1 LAHINIRKGHNIR
14 ISGSPENEYFSRPKS
29 KTVSIQPN
37 NFRYVKPKLLVKVVG
52 DKVDI
57 GSPIFFDKV
66 QPDIKWASP
75 GGGEIKE
82 IILGDRRSVENIIIE
97 LHEEEKSVLHT
108 PVKYQEISSLG
119 KAKVT
124 DQIMEANLWP
134 MIRQRPF
141 NKIADP
147 NDTPMAI
154 FVSGFNSA
162 PLTVNLDFAL
172 RYKQSVFQAGLNVL
186 NQLSNGNVH
195 LTFEVDTNCETL
207 TAARNVN
214 LHTVNGPH
222 PSGNVGIQI
231 HHINPWKPNE
241 VIWVINAQHVLTI
254 GDLFLKGIYDP
265 SIVAT
270 VAGPGVKNPAHI
282 QTRTGASIE
291 TFLLDN
297 LNSDDNRIISGD
309 VLTGQETNLNGFLGY
324 YDTTISVVPNSN
336 EREFLGLLKPGNEQS
351 RYSVTNAFI
360 SQNKSNFN
368 FTTQQSG
375 SLRPMVPINAW
386 ENMLPMD
393 IYPNALYRSI
403 LAEDFEEMEGLGL
416 LECDEE
422 DFALCSFVCPS
433 KIDVGSVIR
442 HGLNL
447 MKDDG

>member
-1 LAHINIRKGHNIR
+1 MAHINIRKGHNIR

-37 NFRYVKPKLLVKVVG
+37 NFRYVKPKLLVKVG

-241 VIWVINAQHVLTI
+241 VIWVVNAQHVLTI

>member
-1 LAHINIRKGHNIR
+1 
-14 ISGSPENEYFSRPKS
+14 
-29 KTVSIQPN
+29 
-37 NFRYVKPKLLVKVVG
+37 
-52 DKVDI
+52 
-57 GSPIFFDKV
+57 
-66 QPDIKWASP
+66 
-75 GGGEIKE
+75 
-82 IILGDRRSVENIIIE
+82 
-97 LHEEEKSVLHT
+97 
-108 PVKYQEISSLG
+108 
-119 KAKVT
+119 
-124 DQIMEANLWP
+124 M
-134 MIRQRPF
+134 
-141 NKIADP
+141 
-147 NDTPMAI
+147 
-154 FVSGFNSA
+154 
-162 PLTVNLDFAL
+162 
-172 RYKQSVFQAGLNVL
+172 
-186 NQLSNGNVH
+186 
-195 LTFEVDTNCETL
+195 

>member
-1 LAHINIRKGHNIR
+1 MAHINIRKGHNIR

-37 NFRYVKPKLLVKVVG
+37 NFRYVKPKLLVKVG

-75 GGGEIKE
+75 GSGEIKE

-97 LHEEEKSVLHT
+97 LNEEEKSVLHT

-214 LHTVNGPH
+214 LHTINGPH

>member
-1 LAHINIRKGHNIR
+1 MAHINIRKGHNIR

-37 NFRYVKPKLLVKVVG
+37 NFRYVKPKLLVKVG

-368 FTTQQSG
+368 FTKT
-375 SLRPMVPINAW
+375 
-386 ENMLPMD
+386 
-393 IYPNALYRSI
+393 
-403 LAEDFEEMEGLGL
+403 
-416 LECDEE
+416 
-422 DFALCSFVCPS
+422 
-433 KIDVGSVIR
+433 
-442 HGLNL
+442 
-447 MKDDG
+447 

>member
-1 LAHINIRKGHNIR
+1 MAHINIRKGHNIR
-14 ISGSPENEYFSRPKS
+14 ISGSPENEYFSIPKS

-37 NFRYVKPKLLVKVVG
+37 NFRYVKPKLLVKVG

-75 GGGEIKE
+75 GSGEIKE

-97 LHEEEKSVLHT
+97 LNEEEKSVLHT

-214 LHTVNGPH
+214 LHTINGPH

-309 VLTGQETNLNGFLGY
+309 ILTGQETNLNGFLGY

>member
-1 LAHINIRKGHNIR
+1 MAHINIRKGHNIR

-37 NFRYVKPKLLVKVVG
+37 NFRYVKPKLLVKVG

-75 GGGEIKE
+75 GSGEIKE

-147 NDTPMAI
+147 NDIPMAI

-186 NQLSNGNVH
+186 NQLSNGKVH

>member
-1 LAHINIRKGHNIR
+1 MAHINIRKGHNIR
-14 ISGSPENEYFSRPKS
+14 ISGSPENEYFSRPES

-37 NFRYVKPKLLVKVVG
+37 NFRYVKPKLLVKVG

-75 GGGEIKE
+75 GSGEIKE

>member
-37 NFRYVKPKLLVKVVG
+37 NFRYVKPKLLVKVG

-75 GGGEIKE
+75 GSGEIKE

>member
-1 LAHINIRKGHNIR
+1 MAHINIRKGHNIR

-37 NFRYVKPKLLVKVVG
+37 NFRYVKPKLLVKVG

-75 GGGEIKE
+75 GSGEIKE
-82 IILGDRRSVENIIIE
+82 IILGDRRYIENIIIE
-97 LHEEEKSVLHT
+97 LNEEEKSVLHT

-241 VIWVINAQHVLTI
+241 VIWVVNAQHVLTI

>member
-1 LAHINIRKGHNIR
+1 MAHINIRKGHNIR

-37 NFRYVKPKLLVKVVG
+37 NFRYVKPKLLVKVG

-75 GGGEIKE
+75 GSGEIKE

-97 LHEEEKSVLHT
+97 LNEEEKSVLHT

-231 HHINPWKPNE
+231 HHLNPWKPNE
-241 VIWVINAQHVLTI
+241 VIWVVNAQHVLTI

-309 VLTGQETNLNGFLGY
+309 ILTGQETNLNGFLGY

>member
-1 LAHINIRKGHNIR
+1 MAHINIRKGHNIR

-29 KTVSIQPN
+29 KTISIQPN
-37 NFRYVKPKLLVKVVG
+37 NFRYVKPKLLVKVG

-75 GGGEIKE
+75 GSGEIKE

-241 VIWVINAQHVLTI
+241 VIWVVNAQHVLTI

>member
-1 LAHINIRKGHNIR
+1 MAHINIRKGHNIR

-37 NFRYVKPKLLVKVVG
+37 NFRYVKPKLLVKVG

-75 GGGEIKE
+75 GSGEIKE

-97 LHEEEKSVLHT
+97 LNEEEKSVLHT

-172 RYKQSVFQAGLNVL
+172 RYKQSVFQAGLNIL

-241 VIWVINAQHVLTI
+241 VIWVVNAQHVLTI

>member
-1 LAHINIRKGHNIR
+1 MAHINIRKGHNIR

-37 NFRYVKPKLLVKVVG
+37 NFRYVKPKLLVKVG

-172 RYKQSVFQAGLNVL
+172 RYKQSVFQAGLNIL

-241 VIWVINAQHVLTI
+241 VIWVVNAQHVLTI

>member
-1 LAHINIRKGHNIR
+1 MAHINIRKGHNIR

-37 NFRYVKPKLLVKVVG
+37 NFRYVKPKLLVKVG

-231 HHINPWKPNE
+231 HLFNPWKPNE

-375 SLRPMVPINAW
+375 ALRPMVPINAW

>member
-1 LAHINIRKGHNIR
+1 MAHINIRKGHNIR

-29 KTVSIQPN
+29 KTVSIQPS
-37 NFRYVKPKLLVKVVG
+37 NFRYVKPKLLVKVG

>member
-1 LAHINIRKGHNIR
+1 MAHINIRKGHNIR

-37 NFRYVKPKLLVKVVG
+37 NFRYVKPKLLVKVG

-75 GGGEIKE
+75 GSGEIKE

-97 LHEEEKSVLHT
+97 LNEEEKSVLHT
-108 PVKYQEISSLG
+108 PVKYQEKSSLG

>member
-1 LAHINIRKGHNIR
+1 MAHINIRKGHNIR

-37 NFRYVKPKLLVKVVG
+37 NFRYVKPKLLVKVG

-75 GGGEIKE
+75 GSGEIKE

-231 HHINPWKPNE
+231 HHLNPWKPNE

>member
-1 LAHINIRKGHNIR
+1 MAHINIRKGHNIR

-37 NFRYVKPKLLVKVVG
+37 NFRYVKPKLLVKVG

-231 HHINPWKPNE
+231 HHLNPWKPNE

>member
-1 LAHINIRKGHNIR
+1 MYKRQ
-14 ISGSPENEYFSRPKS
+14 PKS

-37 NFRYVKPKLLVKVVG
+37 NFRYVKPKLLVKVG

>member
-1 LAHINIRKGHNIR
+1 MAHINIRKGHNIR

-37 NFRYVKPKLLVKVVG
+37 NFRYVKPKLLVKVG

-360 SQNKSNFN
+360 SQNNSNFN

>member
-1 LAHINIRKGHNIR
+1 MAHINIRKGHNIR

-37 NFRYVKPKLLVKVVG
+37 NFRYVKPKLLVKVG

-75 GGGEIKE
+75 GSGEIKE

-97 LHEEEKSVLHT
+97 LNEEEKSVLHT

-186 NQLSNGNVH
+186 NQLSNGKVH

-241 VIWVINAQHVLTI
+241 VIWVVNAQHVLTI

>member
-1 LAHINIRKGHNIR
+1 MAHINIRKGHNIR

-37 NFRYVKPKLLVKVVG
+37 NFRYVKPKLLVKVG

-97 LHEEEKSVLHT
+97 LQEEEKSVLHT

-186 NQLSNGNVH
+186 NQLSNGKVH

>member
-1 LAHINIRKGHNIR
+1 MAHINIRKGHNIR

-37 NFRYVKPKLLVKVVG
+37 NFRYVKPKLLVKVG

>member
-1 LAHINIRKGHNIR
+1 MAHINIRKGHNIR

-37 NFRYVKPKLLVKVVG
+37 NFRYVKPKLLVKVG

-124 DQIMEANLWP
+124 DKIMEANLWP

-154 FVSGFNSA
+154 FISGFNSA

>member
-1 LAHINIRKGHNIR
+1 MAHINIRKGHNIR

-37 NFRYVKPKLLVKVVG
+37 NFRYVKPKLLVKVG

-66 QPDIKWASP
+66 QSDIKWASP
-75 GGGEIKE
+75 GSGEIKE

-172 RYKQSVFQAGLNVL
+172 RYKQSVFQAGLNIL

-241 VIWVINAQHVLTI
+241 VIWVVNAQHVLTI

>member
-1 LAHINIRKGHNIR
+1 MAHINIRKGHNIR

-37 NFRYVKPKLLVKVVG
+37 NFRYVKPKLLVKVG

-433 KIDVGSVIR
+433 KIDV
-442 HGLNL
+442 
-447 MKDDG
+447 

>member
-1 LAHINIRKGHNIR
+1 MAHINIRKGHNIR
-14 ISGSPENEYFSRPKS
+14 ISGSPENEYFSRLKS

-37 NFRYVKPKLLVKVVG
+37 NFRYVKPKLLVKVG

-119 KAKVT
+119 KKKVT

>member
-1 LAHINIRKGHNIR
+1 MAHINIRKGHNIR

-37 NFRYVKPKLLVKVVG
+37 NFRYVKPKLLVKVG

-186 NQLSNGNVH
+186 NQLSNVNVH

>member
-1 LAHINIRKGHNIR
+1 MAHIKIRKGHNIR

-37 NFRYVKPKLLVKVVG
+37 NFRYVKPKLLVKVG

-75 GGGEIKE
+75 GSGEIKE

-360 SQNKSNFN
+360 SQNNSNFN

>member
-1 LAHINIRKGHNIR
+1 MAHINIRKGHNIR

-37 NFRYVKPKLLVKVVG
+37 NFRYVKPKLLVKVG

-75 GGGEIKE
+75 GSGEIKE

-97 LHEEEKSVLHT
+97 LNEEEKSVLHT

-241 VIWVINAQHVLTI
+241 VIWVVNAQHVLTI

-309 VLTGQETNLNGFLGY
+309 VLTGQETNLNGYLGY

>member
-1 LAHINIRKGHNIR
+1 MAHINIRKGHNIR

-37 NFRYVKPKLLVKVVG
+37 NFRYVKPKLLVKVG

-75 GGGEIKE
+75 GSGEIKE

-241 VIWVINAQHVLTI
+241 VIWVVNAQHVLTI

-360 SQNKSNFN
+360 SQNNSNFN

>member
-1 LAHINIRKGHNIR
+1 MAHINIRKGHNIR

-37 NFRYVKPKLLVKVVG
+37 NFRYVKPKLLVKVG

-75 GGGEIKE
+75 GSGEIKE

-97 LHEEEKSVLHT
+97 LNEEEKSVLHT

-119 KAKVT
+119 KDKVT

-141 NKIADP
+141 NIIADP

-172 RYKQSVFQAGLNVL
+172 RYKQSVFQAGLNIL

>member
-1 LAHINIRKGHNIR
+1 MAHINIRKGHNIR

-37 NFRYVKPKLLVKVVG
+37 NFRYVKPKLLVKVG

-75 GGGEIKE
+75 GSGEIKE

-241 VIWVINAQHVLTI
+241 VIWVVNAQHVLTI

-433 KIDVGSVIR
+433 KIDVGSVFR
-442 HGLNL
+442 LGLNL
-447 MKDDG
+447 MMDDG

>member
-37 NFRYVKPKLLVKVVG
+37 NFRYVKPKLLVKVG

-75 GGGEIKE
+75 GSGEIKE

-172 RYKQSVFQAGLNVL
+172 RYKQSVFQAGLNIL

>member
-1 LAHINIRKGHNIR
+1 MAHINIRKGHNIR

-37 NFRYVKPKLLVKVVG
+37 NFRYVKPKLLVKVG

-75 GGGEIKE
+75 GSGEIKE

-97 LHEEEKSVLHT
+97 LNEEEKSVLHT

-119 KAKVT
+119 KKKVT

>member
-1 LAHINIRKGHNIR
+1 MAHINIRKGHNIR

-37 NFRYVKPKLLVKVVG
+37 NFRYVKPKLLVKVG

-97 LHEEEKSVLHT
+97 LNEEEKSVLHT

>member
-1 LAHINIRKGHNIR
+1 MK
-14 ISGSPENEYFSRPKS
+14 
-29 KTVSIQPN
+29 
-37 NFRYVKPKLLVKVVG
+37 VG

-75 GGGEIKE
+75 GSGEIKE

-241 VIWVINAQHVLTI
+241 VIWVVNAQHVLTI